1 MIMILMEWAYMATLS
16 FLMGFACLAPFR
28 KKGGCQ
34 IHSAVTYMMAGLL
47 VLNVYAEYFSL
58 FAGVGFWASLI
69 AVFAAVIGGMLL
81 RQDLADFFKISKIQ
95 ACQKKKER
103 SDEGIENSKSLW
115 RKKNKAV
122 WLLYAGLTLLFAY
135 GSSRGYMHYDTG
147 LYHAQAIRW
156 IEEYGVVPGLAN
168 LHSRFGYNSASFALS
183 AFFSETWLIGRP
195 MHCVAGFFALL
206 CACKCAAGLMAF
218 WKRKK
223 VRISDFLSIGGL
235 FYLIAVFR
243 EMVSPASDYFAM
255 LVLFWVIM
263 TWVELWEQERDCPIG
278 EKQTV
283 PYALLSLYLVYAATV
298 KLSTAVILLLV
309 LYPAVLLLRQKKWLQ
324 IAGYI
329 ALGLLIAFPYLAR
342 NVLISGWLIYPFA
355 AIDLFS
361 VDWKIPAS
369 YLQNDSDQI
378 KVWGRCLYD
387 VTKINDPVSAW
398 FPVWWG
404 EKDRYEMM
412 LLIANMVAGISAV
425 LSVVWKRI
433 RKEKLCW
440 DRVVVYAAVLGGI
453 AGWFFLAPFIRYG
466 LAFLLIFPL
475 MAFGEWLRP
484 MQMGPVRIASGF
496 LCAAIFF
503 SLSMYWDYYVLFDL
517 VWGKQHLTDPA
528 WVVQQDYDSV
538 EVESFEMEGGLIVYY
553 PAGGQEN
560 ISYDAF
566 PATAYRMMAERTKL
580 RGSDIRDGFM
590 PK

>member
-1 MIMILMEWAYMATLS
+1 
-16 FLMGFACLAPFR
+16 
-28 KKGGCQ
+28 
-34 IHSAVTYMMAGLL
+34 
-47 VLNVYAEYFSL
+47 
-58 FAGVGFWASLI
+58 
-69 AVFAAVIGGMLL
+69 
-81 RQDLADFFKISKIQ
+81 
-95 ACQKKKER
+95 
-103 SDEGIENSKSLW
+103 
-115 RKKNKAV
+115 
-122 WLLYAGLTLLFAY
+122 
-135 GSSRGYMHYDTG
+135 MHYDTG

-223 VRISDFLSIGGL
+223 VRISDFLSIGGI

-243 EMVSPASDYFAM
+243 EIVSPASDYFAM

-412 LLIANMVAGISAV
+412 LLISNMVAGISAV

>member
-1 MIMILMEWAYMATLS
+1 MAELLILWGYIGIVNSCIGAGVLKGIGLLT
-16 FLMGFACLAPFR
+16 GR
-28 KKGGCQ
+28 KKIVYGLAGTELAGIVAITVYAQ
-34 IHSAVTYMMAGLL
+34 TVSVFGKVFMAAHLILLAAAAACAYWCRKELL
-47 VLNVYAEYFSL
+47 VIWSRVKKICLSWEGVLYLIFAVMTAYF
-58 FAGVGFWASLI
+58 A
-69 AVFAAVIGGMLL
+69 
-81 RQDLADFFKISKIQ
+81 
-95 ACQKKKER
+95 
-103 SDEGIENSKSLW
+103 
-115 RKKNKAV
+115 
-122 WLLYAGLTLLFAY
+122 
-135 GSSRGYMHYDTG
+135 SRGLQHTDTG
-147 LYHAQAIRW
+147 IYHAQAIRW
-156 IEEYGVVPGLAN
+156 YEEYGLVKGLGN
-168 LHSRFGYNSASFALS
+168 LQQHFAYNSAYLAYAAAFSMKWLVGQSLHGTNGFLQAFLCIWALYGLKNFARHKSHLADGCRVGILLYAIVVS
-183 AFFSETWLIGRP
+183 ERIMSPATDFGTMYLVFFIVTLWTSIACEKEGKVGEKTDLY
-195 MHCVAGFFALL
+195 ALL
-206 CACKCAAGLMAF
+206 CVAVVCVTTFKLSAG
-218 WKRKK
+218 
-223 VRISDFLSIGGL
+223 
-235 FYLIAVFR
+235 
-243 EMVSPASDYFAM
+243 M
-255 LVLFWVIM
+255 LV
-263 TWVELWEQERDCPIG
+263 
-278 EKQTV
+278 
-283 PYALLSLYLVYAATV
+283 
-298 KLSTAVILLLV
+298 ILA
-309 LYPAVLLLRQKKWLQ
+309 LYPAVCLIRSKEWKKIGIYLLCGCVVLAPWLV
-324 IAGYI
+324 
-329 ALGLLIAFPYLAR
+329 R